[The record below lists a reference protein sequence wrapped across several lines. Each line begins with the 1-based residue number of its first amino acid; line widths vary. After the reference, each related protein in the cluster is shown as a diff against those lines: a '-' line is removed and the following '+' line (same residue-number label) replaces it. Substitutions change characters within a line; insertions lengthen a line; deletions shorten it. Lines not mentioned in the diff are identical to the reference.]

1 MKNYVIGILSFLG
14 GAALGGVVTWK
25 VLEKKVDEKY
35 KAIADE
41 EIKSV
46 KETFTVPKKEIRAD
60 LIEAGKLS
68 DTDKDALKAAMNK
81 PSLTQVAK
89 EVTRMYTNY
98 SGTPELERKQTT
110 LPWEEGPQVIKPDDY
125 GVKEDYDQID
135 LTLYADGI
143 LADDQDMIVDKGV
156 VGDALDHMGEYDDD
170 VVHVRDDERKR
181 YYEILAD
188 ERSYEDAT
196 GKEPP
201 EDSKEE

>member
-35 KAIADE
+35 KTIADE

-68 DTDKDALKAAMNK
+68 DTDKDALKEAMNK

-98 SGTPELERKQTT
+98 SGTPELERKQNT
-110 LPWEEGPQVIKPDDY
+110 LPW
-125 GVKEDYDQID
+125 
-135 LTLYADGI
+135 
-143 LADDQDMIVDKGV
+143 
-156 VGDALDHMGEYDDD
+156 
-170 VVHVRDDERKR
+170 
-181 YYEILAD
+181 
-188 ERSYEDAT
+188 
-196 GKEPP
+196 
-201 EDSKEE
+201 